1 MAKVTGRA
9 TAGGKNGPRDEV
21 RFNLQVQSVFKTSN
35 PLLTV
40 SQRKSTLGLLVPA
53 KNLDCRCPNIKINK
67 SYLILGMDAKSNP
80 DNLLLGPKTI
90 VIEWKDDWNRRLRRY
105 QQQAASCY

>member
-1 MAKVTGRA
+1 MRTLRACLLSLCSALSLFGAAIMAKVTGRA

-40 SQRKSTLGLLVPA
+40 SQRKSTMGLLVPA

-67 SYLILGMDAKSNP
+67 
-80 DNLLLGPKTI
+80 
-90 VIEWKDDWNRRLRRY
+90 
-105 QQQAASCY
+105 